1 MTSASTDPKIK
12 RSNGFWKIRQI
23 RLITTEI
30 AVIINSTCLADSFAR
45 FTFFCPIYCAQTIAP
60 PAASA
65 ENAWITSTLIE
76 STNDTAE
83 IAADPTLL
91 TIIVS
96 AVPMMEFRSCSR
108 TTRYQK
114 ICNHFICEHML
125 FVPFSFNSLFPL
137 LLSYFILDFK

>member
-1 MTSASTDPKIK
+1 MTSASTDPKIR
-12 RSNGFWKIRQI
+12 RSIGFWKTRQI

-76 STNDTAE
+76 STSDTAE
-83 IAADPTLL
+83 IAANN
-91 TIIVS
+91 
-96 AVPMMEFRSCSR
+96 F
-108 TTRYQK
+108 QK
-114 ICNHFICEHML
+114 I
-125 FVPFSFNSLFPL
+125 PL
-137 LLSYFILDFK
+137 LLWSS